1 MCDLATASQSVDFI
15 DDDEEVKAE
24 ELGIL
29 QCVLWIILL
38 LIGVEVV
45 LFMINNGRQD
55 KIFPSMMKS
64 ITQARCVGYSMS
76 AI

>member
-45 LFMINNGRQD
+45 LSKIN
-55 KIFPSMMKS
+55 
-64 ITQARCVGYSMS
+64 
-76 AI
+76 